1 MNFVEAVAL
10 QPAWVG
16 IWLNL
21 LLLGAFVLPI
31 TLLFWRASRMAGF
44 WSLVAALLSGL
55 GVTWMFNQLGYVKL
69 LGLPHLLFWGP
80 LLVYLW
86 RQIKRPD
93 MPVWPR
99 RIIFV
104 VMTVIAISLA
114 FDTVDVLRYLLGERG
129 SFAVAG
135 EGG

>member
-1 MNFVEAVAL
+1 
-10 QPAWVG
+10 
-16 IWLNL
+16 
-21 LLLGAFVLPI
+21 
-31 TLLFWRASRMAGF
+31 
-44 WSLVAALLSGL
+44 
-55 GVTWMFNQLGYVKL
+55 MFNQLGYVKL

-86 RQIKRPD
+86 RQVKRPD

-99 RIIFV
+99 RIIYV

>member
-1 MNFVEAVAL
+1 MSFEEAVAL

-16 IWLNL
+16 IWLNI
-21 LLLGAFVLPI
+21 LLLGAFALPI

-44 WSLVAALLSGL
+44 WSLVAALLSGVS
-55 GVTWMFNQLGYVKL
+55 VTWMFNQLGYVKL

-99 RIIFV
+99 RIIYV

>member
-1 MNFVEAVAL
+1 VSFEEAVAL

-16 IWLNL
+16 IWLNI
-21 LLLGAFVLPI
+21 LLLGAFALPI

-44 WSLVAALLSGL
+44 WSLVAALLSGVS
-55 GVTWMFNQLGYVKL
+55 VTWMFNQLGYVKL

-99 RIIFV
+99 RIIYV